1 MFDVLSLPL
10 LDPRHQLPDYTAQ
23 GFTMSLRVCILGS
36 GSSGNCTYV
45 ASASTAILVDAGLS
59 ARTITQRLDSIG
71 ANVSAIRGI
80 CVSHEH
86 SDHTTGLRVLH
97 QRQGIPLFANR
108 GTADALERDE
118 DLQGLPWNLFTTGSA
133 FTLGDLSI
141 EPFSV
146 PHDAYEPVGFVITC
160 GDSRV
165 GVVTDMGT
173 ATTLVRERLRGC
185 RALVV
190 ESNHDEQMLRDC
202 QHRPWSLKQR
212 ILGRQ
217 GHLSNQGAAA
227 LLAEIATPHLDT
239 VFLAHLSKDCNT
251 PDLARQTTHDTLF
264 RAGHHHVKVSLTFP
278 DRISDV
284 WAG

>member
-1 MFDVLSLPL
+1 MMPL
-10 LDPRHQLPDYTAQ
+10 KVFP
-23 GFTMSLRVCILGS
+23 MSLRICILAS

-45 ASASTAILVDAGLS
+45 ASATMAILVDAGLS
-59 ARTITQRLDSIG
+59 ARAVGLRLDNLG
-71 ANVSAIRGI
+71 ASVASIRGI

-97 QRQGIPLFANR
+97 QKHGVPLYANR
-108 GTADALERDE
+108 GTADALERDP
-118 DLQGLPWNLFTTGSA
+118 DLQGLPWNVFTTGSPFA
-133 FTLGDLSI
+133 VGDLSI

-146 PHDAYEPVGFVITC
+146 PHDAYEPVGFVIQC
-160 GDSRV
+160 GDLRV

-185 RALVV
+185 RAIVV

-202 QHRPWSLKQR
+202 ENRPWHLKQR

-227 LLAEIATPHLDT
+227 LLAEIASPSLDA
-239 VFLAHLSKDCNT
+239 VFLAHLSKDCNQ
-251 PDLARQTTHDTLF
+251 PDLARQTAHDTLI
-264 RAGHHHVKVSLTFP
+264 RAGHHHVKVHLTYP
-278 DRISDV
+278 DRISEV

>member
-1 MFDVLSLPL
+1 MTTG
-10 LDPRHQLPDYTAQ
+10 LDGPMMLA
-23 GFTMSLRVCILGS
+23 GFTTMSLRICILGS
-36 GSSGNCTYV
+36 GSSGNCTYI
-45 ASASTAILVDAGLS
+45 ASASTAILIDAGLS
-59 ARTITQRLDSIG
+59 ARTIVQRLESIG
-71 ANVSAIRGI
+71 ASVEGVRGI

-97 QRQGIPLFANR
+97 QKRGIPLYANR
-108 GTADALERDE
+108 GTAEALGRDD
-118 DLQGLPWNLFTTGSA
+118 DLRDLSWNVFTTGSP
-133 FTLGDLSI
+133 FTVGDISV

-146 PHDAYEPVGFVITC
+146 PHDAYEPVGFVVHC
-160 GDSRV
+160 GTSRV

-202 QHRPWSLKQR
+202 QNRPWHLKQR

-217 GHLSNQGAAA
+217 GHLSNQSAAA
-227 LLAEIATPHLDT
+227 LLVEIASPQLDI

-251 PDLARQTTHDTLF
+251 PELARQTTHDTLF
-264 RAGHHHVKVSLTFP
+264 KAGHQHIKVSLTFP
-278 DRISDV
+278 DRVSEV

>member
-1 MFDVLSLPL
+1 
-10 LDPRHQLPDYTAQ
+10 
-23 GFTMSLRVCILGS
+23 MSLRICILGS

-45 ASASTAILVDAGLS
+45 ASASTSILVDAGLS

-71 ANVSAIRGI
+71 AKVGELSGI
-80 CVSHEH
+80 CISHEH

-97 QRQGIPLFANR
+97 QKQGLPLYANR
-108 GTADALERDE
+108 GTADALARDPG
-118 DLQGLPWNLFTTGSA
+118 LQGLPWTIFTTGSSFA
-133 FTLGDLSI
+133 VGDLI
-141 EPFSV
+141 VEPFAV
-146 PHDAYEPVGFVITC
+146 PHDAYEPVGFIIRC
-160 GDSRV
+160 GESRV

-202 QHRPWSLKQR
+202 AKRPWHLKQR

-227 LLAEIATPHLDT
+227 LLAEIASPRLDT

-251 PDLARQTTHDTLF
+251 PDLARQTTHETLS
-264 RAGHHHVKVSLTFP
+264 RAGHPHVKVSLTFP
-278 DRISDV
+278 DRVSEV

>member
-1 MFDVLSLPL
+1 MFDVLFLLLPL
-10 LDPRHQLPDYTAQ
+10 RLTPAVNWPMMPD
-23 GFTMSLRVCILGS
+23 MSLRVCILAS

-45 ASASTAILVDAGLS
+45 ASATTAILVDAGLS
-59 ARTITQRLDSIG
+59 ARAIGLRLESIG
-71 ANVSAIRGI
+71 ARAAEVRGVCI
-80 CVSHEH
+80 SHEH

-97 QRQGIPLFANR
+97 QKQGIPLYANR
-108 GTADALERDE
+108 GTAEALERDP
-118 DLQGLPWNLFTTGSA
+118 DLQGLPWTVFTTGAPFSI
-133 FTLGDLSI
+133 GDLTV

-146 PHDAYEPVGFVITC
+146 PHDAYEPVGFIIQC
-160 GDSRV
+160 GGSRV
-165 GVVTDMGT
+165 GVVTDMGM

-185 RALVV
+185 RMIVV

-202 QHRPWSLKQR
+202 QNRPWQLKQR

-227 LLAEIATPHLDT
+227 LLAEIASPTLDT

-264 RAGHHHVKVSLTFP
+264 RAGHHHIKVNLTFP
-278 DRISDV
+278 DRPTEV